1 MVVSAL
7 SDAQRR
13 LPDLLLRWYE
23 VHRRDLPWRGVG
35 DAYRVIVSEF
45 MLQQTQVDTVIPYY
59 RRFLGA
65 FPDIQALA
73 RAPLPAVLKAWE
85 GLGYYA
91 RARNL
96 HRAAQEIVSRF
107 GGQAPDDREALAGL
121 PGFGPYTTAAVLSIV
136 FNRDC
141 AAVDGN
147 VVRVLCRVFG
157 VEEEVSLPGTKGRV
171 AGLAQALLPEGR
183 AGDYNQALMEFG
195 ALVCRPKTPACEGCP
210 LRGIC
215 VARASGDPER
225 LPVKA
230 GRRARPHYEEAVGIV
245 RRRDGRYLIARRPE
259 RGLLGGLW
267 ELPGGRLEPGEAL
280 GGCCVRGVRE
290 EVGAKVRA
298 VERFRSVNHAYTHFS
313 VTIHAFY
320 CTYISGRVRPL
331 RCIEVVWVRPEEM
344 RAYAFP
350 RAHRRLTEGLGQ
362 GGEGLFT

>member
-1 MVVSAL
+1 M
-7 SDAQRR
+7 
-13 LPDLLLRWYE
+13 
-23 VHRRDLPWRGVG
+23 
-35 DAYRVIVSEF
+35 
-45 MLQQTQVDTVIPYY
+45 
-59 RRFLGA
+59 
-65 FPDIQALA
+65 
-73 RAPLPAVLKAWE
+73 
-85 GLGYYA
+85 
-91 RARNL
+91 
-96 HRAAQEIVSRF
+96 
-107 GGQAPDDREALAGL
+107 
-121 PGFGPYTTAAVLSIV
+121 
-136 FNRDC
+136 
-141 AAVDGN
+141 
-147 VVRVLCRVFG
+147 
-157 VEEEVSLPGTKGRV
+157 
-171 AGLAQALLPEGR
+171 
-183 AGDYNQALMEFG
+183 
-195 ALVCRPKTPACEGCP
+195 
-210 LRGIC
+210 RGIC

-331 RCIEVVWVRPEEM
+331 RCIEVAWVRPEEM